1 VTTKTA
7 RKPKV
12 AKAPHNAFK
21 ERDVTVQFEDK
32 ARALLKDALTKKSW
46 THGQLSEALAEIGV
60 PISNVAITNKISR
73 GGYSAAFLLQC
84 MDVLGLELVAKPKR

>member
-1 VTTKTA
+1 MVTRTA
-7 RKPKV
+7 KKPKPP
-12 AKAPHNAFK
+12 ANAFK
-21 ERDVTVQFEDK
+21 ERAVTVEYEDK
-32 ARALLKDALTKKSW
+32 ARKLLKDALVKEGW